1 MMISTKGR
9 YAMRLM
15 IDVAANEKD
24 GPVPLREIAH
34 REDMPIKYLEQLVRL
49 LTQNGLLCSVRGQ
62 RGGYLLAR
70 KAADISAGDI
80 LRCVEG
86 TVAPVS
92 CLAEP
97 DTCPRKNTCTTLSFW
112 KGLDAV
118 IDSYIDSIT
127 LAQLCEPCAN
137 DTWRADY
144 ANPNKVAQTIST

>member
-1 MMISTKGR
+1 
-9 YAMRLM
+9 MRLM

-24 GPVPLREIAH
+24 GPVPLREIAR

-49 LTQNGLLCSVRGQ
+49 LTQKGLLCSVRGQ

-118 IDSYIDSIT
+118 IDSYVDSIT
-127 LAQLCEPCAN
+127 LAQLCEPCTN
-137 DTWRADY
+137 DAWRIGNV
-144 ANPNKVAQTIST
+144 NPDKAAQAINT